1 MWTFRVWSRSL
12 VPPSSLLEAVVTL
25 AEHRGQTPGTNAQKL
40 RRRSTLFD
48 ASSLRSS
55 QSTLSLGILGFQM
68 SNAFNLINE
77 DVASCRYIPMPC
89 QGVEC
94 PQGTNRKSTIEKNG
108 PEPTIKVIRGL
119 ENCFPTP
126 LIMRLQPVVA
136 ESLLVRARGT
146 IPETMRLLNILIRSR

>member
-1 MWTFRVWSRSL
+1 MLLHAATSL
-12 VPPSSLLEAVVTL
+12 CPAREWNALKA
-25 AEHRGQTPGTNAQKL
+25 QTGNQQLK
-40 RRRSTLFD
+40 
-48 ASSLRSS
+48 
-55 QSTLSLGILGFQM
+55 
-68 SNAFNLINE
+68 
-77 DVASCRYIPMPC
+77 
-89 QGVEC
+89 
-94 PQGTNRKSTIEKNG
+94 KNG